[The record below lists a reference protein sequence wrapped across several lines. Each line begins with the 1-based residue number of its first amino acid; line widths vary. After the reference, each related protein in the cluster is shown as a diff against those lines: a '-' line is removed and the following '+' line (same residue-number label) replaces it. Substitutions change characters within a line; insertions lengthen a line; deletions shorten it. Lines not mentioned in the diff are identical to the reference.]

1 MISPLT
7 GSLKIS
13 AARRI
18 SAKDWR
24 MCFTTNGLSTSVSLD
39 TKNTCRVRSIGGSES
54 SMSNTKWATRVLSLP
69 PEKVTI
75 QG

>member
-1 MISPLT
+1 M
-7 GSLKIS
+7 
-13 AARRI
+13 
-18 SAKDWR
+18 
-24 MCFTTNGLSTSVSLD
+24 
-39 TKNTCRVRSIGGSES
+39 KNTCRVRSIGGSES